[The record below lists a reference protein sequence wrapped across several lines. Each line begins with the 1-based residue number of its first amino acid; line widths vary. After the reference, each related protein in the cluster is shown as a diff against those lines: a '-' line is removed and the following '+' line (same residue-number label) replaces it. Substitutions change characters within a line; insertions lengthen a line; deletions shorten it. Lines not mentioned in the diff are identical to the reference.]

1 MTGDTYLPTAKCW
14 SPMFREILP
23 ADQVLPTSLKLAHR
37 LAKENSPVS
46 MALNKMLVWR
56 TPDSPEATHLL
67 DSKCIRATSAS
78 KDAKEGV
85 ESFLQKRPAKF
96 PGKLGE
102 LDWMGFYPWWTQ
114 IDIAGKKIRGPLAS
128 SKL

>member
-1 MTGDTYLPTAKCW
+1 MTGDTFTPTAKCF
-14 SPMFREILP
+14 SPMFREIVS
-23 ADQVLPTSLKLAHR
+23 ADQVLPTALKLAKR
-37 LAKENSPVS
+37 LSKENSPVS
-46 MALNKMLVWR
+46 MALNKALVWR
-56 TPDSPEATHLL
+56 SPSNPEETHLI

-85 ESFLQKRPAKF
+85 ESFLQKRPAQF
-96 PGKLGE
+96 PGKMAD

-114 IDIAGKKIRGPLAS
+114 VDISGKKIRGPN